1 MNLDLIPNENP
12 EIQIA
17 RNYGQ
22 ISFSYASSSSPNG
35 IRQFVKIDRDLTSER
50 FSVIVTVFSKI
61 VGKVNVYV
69 QLNNSTPTVPKL
81 LELFPERFNQ
91 AVFTFGG
98 PKQEKDKENDAA
110 FIKLNNVL
118 VYLTK
123 ENEQKILLDNV
134 LKVRNFSDV
143 SKEYSIKKTGIGF
156 KLLKSIK
163 MANLGA
169 DASVE
174 FSKTYEK
181 IDENTVYFF
190 PSKFSQQKHN
200 VNIFKVG
207 VDPELFYAGN
217 IDKNINITNLKL
229 TNLPI
234 KSLNNSKNHLD
245 LSFQFRENI
254 YDKNKKPEIIAGK
267 YIVGDVFITSNTY
280 YDSKERAVFSGNSQI
295 SQQGF
300 VIPYNFSGT
309 LNPKIEMN
317 INNDYR
323 KISVAFSQEISKKL
337 IDYDKKSGIYKIK
350 ITNYS
355 TPFIKSDQIRIS
367 NQDFKY
373 VATNFLTIQQL
384 RDLSLTNFKEDD
396 EEKKLEE

>member
-1 MNLDLIPNENP
+1 MNLELVSRENP

-22 ISFSYASSSSPNG
+22 ISFSYVSSSSPHG
-35 IRQFVKIDRDLTSER
+35 IRQFVKIQRDLTSDQ

-69 QLNNSTPTVPKL
+69 QVNNAAPTAPKL
-81 LELFPERFNQ
+81 LELFPEKFNQ
-91 AVFTFGG
+91 AVFVFGG
-98 PKQEKDKENDAA
+98 PNQIKDKTTD
-110 FIKLNNVL
+110 FKFPKLDNIL

-134 LKVRNFSDV
+134 LKLRNFSDAN
-143 SKEYSIKKTGIGF
+143 KEYSIKNKGIGF
-156 KLLKSIK
+156 KVLKSIK

-169 DASVE
+169 DASIE

-181 IDENTVYFF
+181 IEENTIYFF
-190 PSKFSQQKHN
+190 PDKFSQKKHN
-200 VNIFKVG
+200 QNVFKVG
-207 VDPELFYAGN
+207 VDPEVFYAGN

-229 TNLPI
+229 TNLPV
-234 KSLNNSKNHLD
+234 KSTSGSKNYLD
-245 LSFQFRENI
+245 LSFQFRQDI
-254 YDKNKKPEIIAGK
+254 YDKNKKPEVIAGK
-267 YIVGDVFITSNTY
+267 YIVGDIFIISNTY
-280 YDSKERAVFSGNSQI
+280 YDSTERTVFSGNSQI
-295 SQQGF
+295 SHQGF

-309 LNPKIEMN
+309 LNPKVEMS
-317 INNDYR
+317 INNDYK
-323 KISVAFSQEISKKL
+323 KINVAFSQEIIKKL
-337 IDYDKKSGIYKIK
+337 IDYEKKNGIYKLK

-373 VATNFLTIQQL
+373 VSTNFLTIQQL
-384 RDLSLTNFKEDD
+384 KDLSFTNFREED

>member
-1 MNLDLIPNENP
+1 MNLELVSRENP

-22 ISFSYASSSSPNG
+22 ISFSYVSSSSPHG
-35 IRQFVKIDRDLTSER
+35 IRQFVKIQRDLTSDQ

-69 QLNNSTPTVPKL
+69 QVNNAAPTAPKL
-81 LELFPERFNQ
+81 LELFPEKFNQ
-91 AVFTFGG
+91 AVFVFGG
-98 PKQEKDKENDAA
+98 PNQIKDKTTD
-110 FIKLNNVL
+110 FKFPKLDNIL

-134 LKVRNFSDV
+134 LKLRNFSDAN
-143 SKEYSIKKTGIGF
+143 KEYSIKNKGIGF
-156 KLLKSIK
+156 KVLKSIK

-169 DASVE
+169 DASIE

-181 IDENTVYFF
+181 IEENTIYFF
-190 PSKFSQQKHN
+190 PDKFSQKKHN
-200 VNIFKVG
+200 QNVFKVG
-207 VDPELFYAGN
+207 VDPEVFYAGN

-229 TNLPI
+229 TNLPV
-234 KSLNNSKNHLD
+234 KSTSGSKNYLD
-245 LSFQFRENI
+245 LSFQFRQDI
-254 YDKNKKPEIIAGK
+254 YDKNKKPEVIVGK
-267 YIVGDVFITSNTY
+267 YIVGDIFIISNTY
-280 YDSKERAVFSGNSQI
+280 YDSTERTVFSGNSQI
-295 SQQGF
+295 SHQGF

-309 LNPKIEMN
+309 LNPKVEMS
-317 INNDYR
+317 INNDYK
-323 KISVAFSQEISKKL
+323 KINVAFSQEIIKKL
-337 IDYDKKSGIYKIK
+337 IDYEKKNGIYKLK

-373 VATNFLTIQQL
+373 ISTNFLTIQQL
-384 RDLSLTNFKEDD
+384 KDLSFTNFREED

>member
-1 MNLDLIPNENP
+1 MNLELVSRENP

-22 ISFSYASSSSPNG
+22 ISFSYVSSSSPHG
-35 IRQFVKIDRDLTSER
+35 IRQFVKIQRDLTSDQ

-69 QLNNSTPTVPKL
+69 QVNNAAPTAPKL
-81 LELFPERFNQ
+81 LELFPEKFNQ
-91 AVFTFGG
+91 AVFVFGG
-98 PKQEKDKENDAA
+98 PNQIKDKTAD
-110 FIKLNNVL
+110 FKFPKLDNIL

-134 LKVRNFSDV
+134 LKLRNFSDAN
-143 SKEYSIKKTGIGF
+143 KEYSIKNKGIGF
-156 KLLKSIK
+156 KVLKSIK

-169 DASVE
+169 DASIE

-181 IDENTVYFF
+181 IEENTIYFF
-190 PSKFSQQKHN
+190 PDKFSQKKHN
-200 VNIFKVG
+200 QNVFKVG
-207 VDPELFYAGN
+207 VDPEVFYAGN

-229 TNLPI
+229 TNLPV
-234 KSLNNSKNHLD
+234 KSTSGSKNYLD
-245 LSFQFRENI
+245 LSFQFRQDI
-254 YDKNKKPEIIAGK
+254 YDKNKKPEVIAGK
-267 YIVGDVFITSNTY
+267 YIVGDIFIISNTY
-280 YDSKERAVFSGNSQI
+280 YDSTERTVFSGNSQI
-295 SQQGF
+295 SHQGF

-309 LNPKIEMN
+309 LNPKVEMS
-317 INNDYR
+317 INNDYK
-323 KISVAFSQEISKKL
+323 KINVAFSQEIIKKL
-337 IDYDKKSGIYKIK
+337 IDYEKKNGIYKLK

-355 TPFIKSDQIRIS
+355 TPFIKTDQIRIS

-373 VATNFLTIQQL
+373 VSTNFLTIQQL
-384 RDLSLTNFKEDD
+384 KDLSFTNFREED